1 MGEVHAARVD
11 IVALLDVARR
21 YDTVADI
28 VDAAIRTRLN
38 RPVFGSASAG
48 QAHAVHGDA
57 VRAALDELTD
67 PLRQWVRAANEIAAE
82 LRSSAG
88 RYADADA
95 LAASRVR

>member
-11 IVALLDVARR
+11 IGALLAAARQ

-28 VDAAIRTRLN
+28 VDAAVRTRLS
-38 RPVFGSASAG
+38 RPAFDGAG
-48 QAHAVHGDA
+48 AGRAHAVEGDA
-57 VRAALDELTD
+57 VRAAIEELTD

-82 LRSSAG
+82 LRASAG

-95 LAASRVR
+95 LAASRVG